1 MDGIYRL
8 LVKATLVAAV
18 MLIAVTVAVSVT
30 AGTAAL
36 SPMVLLAA
44 AAAGYSAWRIRH
56 ATD

>member
-30 AGTAAL
+30 AGTVAL

-44 AAAGYSAWRIRH
+44 AAAGYSAWRIRQ
-56 ATD
+56 ATG